1 MYVFLSGRKFEIKF
15 LPPVGE
21 TGASWS
27 KNCIIVN
34 VEDIINL
41 LVLLL
46 HCVTSIII
54 CLTYS
59 LVFYLEND
67 RF

>member
-1 MYVFLSGRKFEIKF
+1 MRLVGLILGI
-15 LPPVGE
+15 GE

-27 KNCIIVN
+27 KNRIFVK

-46 HCVTSIII
+46 NCVTSVII

-59 LVFYLEND
+59 LVFYLEID

>member
-1 MYVFLSGRKFEIKF
+1 MGLILGI
-15 LPPVGE
+15 GE

-27 KNCIIVN
+27 KNCIFVK

-46 HCVTSIII
+46 HGVTSVII

-59 LVFYLEND
+59 LVFYLEID